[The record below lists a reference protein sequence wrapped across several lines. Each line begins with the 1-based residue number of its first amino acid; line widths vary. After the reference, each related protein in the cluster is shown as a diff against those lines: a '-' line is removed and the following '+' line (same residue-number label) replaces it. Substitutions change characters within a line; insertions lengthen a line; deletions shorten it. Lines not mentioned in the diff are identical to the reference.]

1 MAISIL
7 ARMQAARRG
16 LTAVLGRQCIVRHP
30 VDAKPGEPVR
40 TAACLGRL
48 VPGDWACLDCQKR
61 LRHQDMPQPIADKR
75 FAADAQGEQHA

>member
-1 MAISIL
+1 MAISTL

-30 VDAKPGEPVR
+30 VDAKPGEPAR

-48 VPGDWACLDCQKR
+48 VPGEWACLDCQKR
-61 LRHQDMPQPIADKR
+61 LRTQDMTPEIEAR
-75 FAADAQGEQHA
+75 RLAADAEGEQHA